1 MNSDSTQKSM
11 SWLAFTV
18 MRTVMSMRRQFR
30 NVEAEVTLAGI
41 KPGEYILDF
50 GCGLGYNT
58 IPAAMKVGIQGRVI
72 AQDVSPRALRVV
84 KNKAIRCG
92 FRNIDYVLSDRHT
105 GLERASLDIVYLH
118 NTLPLVRDKKE
129 ALMEICRV
137 LKPGGRLSYMS
148 RTGSRIFGNNAMSES
163 GVLDYL
169 VSDLHMIL
177 LIEQEGHH
185 ILQKK
190 A

>member
-1 MNSDSTQKSM
+1 M

-18 MRTVMSMRRQFR
+18 MRTVMSMRRQIR
-30 NVEAEVTLAGI
+30 NIEAEVTLAGI
-41 KPGEYILDF
+41 KPGESILDF

-58 IPAAMKVGIQGRVI
+58 IPAAMKVGIKGRVI
-72 AQDVSPRALRVV
+72 AQDVSSRALKAV
-84 KNKAIRCG
+84 KKKAIRCG
-92 FRNIDYVLSDRHT
+92 LRNIDYIHSDRQT
-105 GLERASLDIVYLH
+105 GMERESIDIMYLH
-118 NTLPLVRDKKE
+118 NTLPMVRDKKE

-148 RTGSRIFGNNAMSES
+148 RTGSRIFGNNAMSEA

-177 LIEQEGHH
+177 LIEQQGHH

-190 A
+190 T